1 MRLIESWF
9 LFKWNRKRSSGKK
22 SKTKLSNTQRTSK
35 SDQHGKRSSLSNAI
49 TLTISKIKSYKNQ
62 HVGFENWPKMTSKSL
77 ETLLSSLLKW
87 CTHGLAVGDLPGE
100 GRNRGVNLPSPY
112 FLSQFLPPP
121 YFWANFSFRP
131 KRLPHIFSLL
141 PTFSPL
147 FLPPPNFFWAT
158 FQWAFMQP
166 PSLRLS
172 QICLCNM
179 KKSIFQA
186 VFIFLI
192 SSF

>member
-1 MRLIESWF
+1 MCLIELRL

-22 SKTKLSNTQRTSK
+22 KTKLSNTQRTSK

-49 TLTISKIKSYKNQ
+49 TLTLSKIKSYKNQ

-100 GRNRGVNLPSPY
+100 GRNRGVTSP
-112 FLSQFLPPP
+112 
-121 YFWANFSFRP
+121 
-131 KRLPHIFSLL
+131 FSLL
-141 PTFSPL
+141 SEPISPSSLNVCLTFSLSSLPFPPISPSSQL
-147 FLPPPNFFWAT
+147 FLAI

-172 QICLCNM
+172 QICVCKNEEQYIP
-179 KKSIFQA
+179 SGFH
-186 VFIFLI
+186 FLD
-192 SSF
+192 F